1 MKNPEEAIDKVLAG
15 LRDAEAPVGMEGRIL
30 GALEERAAAR
40 AGSGWRVW
48 RVLPAVQ
55 VGTRYVACGVAVAGL
70 LAIAL
75 AIPAIRRIG
84 RPGTQAKVKMAAVKT
99 VTSSAP
105 DADFEANR
113 TNDARPPLRAAG
125 KQIVEMSAPEAA
137 TTESSDELAMS
148 EMLAPSHP
156 APPMPLT
163 DQERLL
169 VRLVRG
175 SDQVELAMLDSRL
188 DALKDAE
195 EKAEF
200 QRFFVQPTIVQPT
213 TDDPGAKQAEPVQI
227 QPEQTPSAQSQPE
240 QQKLEHSTTG
250 DHK

>member
-15 LRDAEAPVGMEGRIL
+15 LRDAEAPAGMEGRIL

-40 AGSGWRVW
+40 AGSGWRIW
-48 RVLPAVQ
+48 RVLPGVSAGV
-55 VGTRYVACGVAVAGL
+55 RYLTCGAALAGL
-70 LAIAL
+70 FAIAL

-84 RPGTQAKVKMAAVKT
+84 RPGTQTKVTMAAVKT
-99 VTSSAP
+99 VTSSAVDRDMKASP
-105 DADFEANR
+105 ANH
-113 TNDARPPLRAAG
+113 ARPLLNTPGMR
-125 KQIVEMSAPEAA
+125 IVEMSAPEAGA
-137 TTESSDELAMS
+137 TESSDEIAMS

-169 VRLVRG
+169 MRLVRG
-175 SDQVELAMLDSRL
+175 SDQVELAMLESKL

-200 QRFFVQPTIVQPT
+200 QRFFAQPTTVQPT
-213 TDDPGAKQAEPVQI
+213 TDDPGAKQTPPAPT

-240 QQKLEHSTTG
+240 QSKPEHSTTG
-250 DHK
+250 DNK